1 MSIIATRLTVAIDLW
16 SWAETLRDIDRGA
29 LSFGVRQQSTTTRW
43 RGLSIELCLDVT
55 GTPDQ
60 LARFSHY
67 LATVSRSIRPRV
79 PLGDAGVS
87 APV

>member
-1 MSIIATRLTVAIDLW
+1 MSQLSTRLTVAIDLW

-29 LSFGVRQQSTTTRW
+29 VSFGVRQQSRTTRW

-60 LARFSHY
+60 VERFAHY

-79 PLGDAGVS
+79 PLGDTGVS